1 MKKQKEIEKLLGLDL
16 CPTRTVLAQIS
27 DKWSLIVII
36 VLGDEEYRFSEL
48 AKKIPDISQRM
59 LTQTLRK
66 LERDGLLQRRV
77 TATIPPRV
85 DYKMTALGLSLSEP
99 LNSMSKWAE
108 DNQSTVLAARER
120 FDKGM
125 EKQKAAL
132 L

>member
-48 AKKIPDISQRM
+48 VKKIPDISQRM

-108 DNQSTVLAARER
+108 DNQSTVLAARKR
-120 FDKGM
+120 FDKDM